1 MWDIPRIKKPTA
13 ITSSILLA
21 GLAGAF
27 LWGMAR
33 DSETQQLFDETLPH
47 GEHVALWQDYIEQ
60 HGGEEAY
67 TFLVENLEA
76 RHLNG
81 IDRHV
86 FGHLFG
92 EALYATESIEGF
104 PICDKRTE
112 YGCLHEIVSRTLT
125 EHGLSTV
132 YTLNDLC
139 VRAFGELA
147 YNCQHGIGHGLL
159 VDTSYSQ
166 SARDKALAT
175 CGELPQNNF
184 HSACNSGVFMEYM
197 LHTSLGDA
205 NSPALPYRGD
215 FLEPCRD
222 LSSDMLAGACM
233 MRLPDW
239 WMETILTISTD
250 QETTKALGEYCV
262 RAGIELGIND
272 SLCFS
277 GIGNSLILQDEY
289 NPESVVVVC
298 DTASSDPEDQFW
310 CKKVAAKHLLD
321 GTTLARA
328 LRVCAS
334 MSGVYKTQCESEV
347 HERNASNTSIP
358 HRENLLL
365 TL

>member
-1 MWDIPRIKKPTA
+1 MWHISRIKKPTA

-21 GLAGAF
+21 GIAGAF

-47 GEHVALWQDYIEQ
+47 GERVALWQDYIEQ

-112 YGCLHEIVSRTLT
+112 YGCLHEIVSRALI
-125 EHGLSTV
+125 ERGLDAA
-132 YTLNDLC
+132 YTLNELC
-139 VRAFGELA
+139 IEAFGGLS
-147 YNCQHGIGHGLL
+147 YNCQHGIGHGLMANTL
-159 VDTSYSQ
+159 YSQ
-166 SARDKALAT
+166 ADRDSALAT
-175 CGELPQNNF
+175 CSKLPQNNF

-205 NSPALPYRGD
+205 NNPVFPYRGD
-215 FLEPCRD
+215 FLEPCRG
-222 LSSDMLAGACM
+222 LSSDMLAGACT

-239 WMETILTISTD
+239 WMETILSISTD
-250 QETTKALGEYCV
+250 PRTTEALGKYCV
-262 RAGIELGIND
+262 RASIELGIND
-272 SLCFS
+272 SLCFG

-289 NPESVVVVC
+289 NPESVIAAC
-298 DTASSDPEDQFW
+298 ESASSDPEDRFW

-321 GTTLARA
+321 GTTLERA

-334 MSGVYKTQCESEV
+334 MDGVYKTQCESEV
-347 HERNASNTSIP
+347 HDRNARNKSIP
-358 HRENLLL
+358 LQENLLL